1 MAKCRPLSGW
11 FILHCTFHWKIKKE
25 PEMRQKQKS
34 DIDFYNWLPTILQP
48 LFFSSN
54 LFVNTILSICT
65 HIIYHQI
72 FHCVYFFLC
81 SVCPINFS
89 DDVLSPITN
98 AATFIRGSVA
108 DTNTKTDDDYES
120 IELHTLNMTGFSSSL
135 SIGMAV
141 EWTQVEVQRC
151 RRRT

>member
-1 MAKCRPLSGW
+1 MSPTVWLVYLALHFPLKKKRTRNATKAEVW
-11 FILHCTFHWKIKKE
+11 HWLL
-25 PEMRQKQKS
+25 Q
-34 DIDFYNWLPTILQP
+34 LTTILQP
-48 LFFSSN
+48 PFFSSN

-98 AATFIRGSVA
+98 AATFIRGSIA

>member
-1 MAKCRPLSGW
+1 M
-11 FILHCTFHWKIKKE
+11 CT
-25 PEMRQKQKS
+25 
-34 DIDFYNWLPTILQP
+34 
-48 LFFSSN
+48 
-54 LFVNTILSICT
+54 
-65 HIIYHQI
+65 
-72 FHCVYFFLC
+72 FLC

-98 AATFIRGSVA
+98 AATFIRGSIA

-141 EWTQVEVQRC
+141 E
-151 RRRT
+151 